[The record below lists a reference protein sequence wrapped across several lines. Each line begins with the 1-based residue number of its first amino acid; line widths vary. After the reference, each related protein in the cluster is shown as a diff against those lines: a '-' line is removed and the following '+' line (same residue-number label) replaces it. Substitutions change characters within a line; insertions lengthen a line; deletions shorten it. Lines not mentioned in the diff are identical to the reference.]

1 MSIKTQLKTELEKK
15 EKKDLEVQVLVNEQ
29 EANELKKIIDAK
41 DKAIE
46 ELTKKIEEKLNNLRH
61 KGL

>member
-1 MSIKTQLKTELEKK
+1 MNIKNQLKTELEKK
-15 EKKDLEVQVLVNEQ
+15 EKKDLQVKVLINEQ
-29 EANELKKIIDAK
+29 EAAELKKIIDAK

-46 ELTKKIEEKLNNLRH
+46 ELTKEINGKLTNLRE

>member
-1 MSIKTQLKTELEKK
+1 MNTKNQLKTELEKK
-15 EKKDLEVQVLVNEQ
+15 EKKDLEVKVLINEQ
-29 EANELKKIIDAK
+29 EAAELKKIIDAK

-46 ELTKKIEEKLNNLRH
+46 ELTKEINGKLTSLRE

>member
-1 MSIKTQLKTELEKK
+1 MSINKLKTELEKK

-46 ELTKKIEEKLNNLRH
+46 ELTKKIEGKLNNLRH

>member
-1 MSIKTQLKTELEKK
+1 MNTKNQLKTELEKK
-15 EKKDLEVQVLVNEQ
+15 EKKDLEVKVLINEQ
-29 EANELKKIIDAK
+29 EAAELKKIIDAK

-46 ELTKKIEEKLNNLRH
+46 ELTKKINGKLTSLRE

>member
-1 MSIKTQLKTELEKK
+1 MSINKLKTELEKK
-15 EKKDLEVQVLVNEQ
+15 EKKDLEIKVLINEH
-29 EANELKKIIDAK
+29 ETNELKKIIDAK

-46 ELTKKIEEKLNNLRH
+46 ELTKKINGKLNKLRE

>member
-1 MSIKTQLKTELEKK
+1 MNTKNQLKTELEKK
-15 EKKDLEVQVLVNEQ
+15 EKKDLEVKVLINEQ
-29 EANELKKIIDAK
+29 EAVELKKIIDAK

-46 ELTKKIEEKLNNLRH
+46 ELTKKINGKLTSLRE

>member
-1 MSIKTQLKTELEKK
+1 MNIKNQLKTELEKK
-15 EKKDLEVQVLVNEQ
+15 EKKDLEVKVLINEQ
-29 EANELKKIIDAK
+29 EAAELKKIIDAK

-46 ELTKKIEEKLNNLRH
+46 ELTKEINGKLTNLRE

>member
-1 MSIKTQLKTELEKK
+1 MSINKLKTELEKK
-15 EKKDLEVQVLVNEQ
+15 EKKDLEIKVLINEH

-46 ELTKKIEEKLNNLRH
+46 ELTKKINGKLNNLRE